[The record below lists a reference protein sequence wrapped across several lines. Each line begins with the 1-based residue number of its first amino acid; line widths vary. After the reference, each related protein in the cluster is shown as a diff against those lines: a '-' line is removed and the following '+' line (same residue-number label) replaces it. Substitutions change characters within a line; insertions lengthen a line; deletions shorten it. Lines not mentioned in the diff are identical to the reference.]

1 MKLCTLAGLILAF
14 VCGVAAST
22 QDVGTNLQNGIQVA
36 DNLIAD
42 VKGLVADVQLLKS
55 SNSTNKVQQVLAIKD
70 RLQTAVAH
78 GLESVADGKKIIAD
92 VQALLKDGGKPEDA
106 DGIVAAVNSLTS
118 RWLPASPV
126 APNATSAIH
135 DDAQTIAKVIID
147 TKNDIALL
155 ANDMHLLSQGGP
167 INATLLLSIK
177 DHLQQAIA
185 HGLDNVKGSEKV
197 IKDIQKIID
206 NKGIDMKDSVGVV
219 NDIQSALQQVLGSL
233 DPAPRVCLREGVGRG
248 VGSFVFNQCKEGEEA
263 YGALC
268 YPKCKEGYEKVGCCI
283 CRKKGCSGAEG
294 VHDIGV
300 SCTKP
305 KAYGRGVGYALWNQD
320 KCVAENPQGCEKN
333 GLMWYPKCKA
343 GFHPFGCCICTP
355 DCPAGTHDDGAFCRK
370 DHYGRGVGKA
380 RLGCEA
386 GKEKS
391 GLMCYPPCADKY
403 KGKGPMCWPK
413 CGGATPFGCG
423 LFCTSSAA
431 TCASSAVDIIGGIAK
446 IALSAVN
453 KDSQGAISNGVQTG
467 SKIVVMEH
475 CKLDQMQ

>member
-1 MKLCTLAGLILAF
+1 MKFCTIAGLVLAF
-14 VCGVAAST
+14 
-22 QDVGTNLQNGIQVA
+22 
-36 DNLIAD
+36 
-42 VKGLVADVQLLKS
+42 
-55 SNSTNKVQQVLAIKD
+55 
-70 RLQTAVAH
+70 
-78 GLESVADGKKIIAD
+78 
-92 VQALLKDGGKPEDA
+92 ALLKDGGKPEDA

-167 INATLLLSIK
+167 VNATLLLSIK

-248 VGSFVFNQCKEGEEA
+248 VGSFVFNQCQEGEEA

-294 VHDIGV
+294 
-300 SCTKP
+300 P
-305 KAYGRGVGYALWNQD
+305 KAYGRGSGYALWNED
-320 KCVAENPQGCEKN
+320 KCNAENPQGCEKN

-370 DHYGRGVGKA
+370 DHYGRGAGA
-380 RLGCEA
+380 SRLGCEA